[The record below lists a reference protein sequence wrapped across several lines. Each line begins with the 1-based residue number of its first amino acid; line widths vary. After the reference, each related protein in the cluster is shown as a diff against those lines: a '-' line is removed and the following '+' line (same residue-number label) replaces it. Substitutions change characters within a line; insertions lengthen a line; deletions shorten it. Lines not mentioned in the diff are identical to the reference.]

1 MRYALKKLRTAVGQR
16 EQTKSALIFAIHQ
29 SRLGFR
35 HLAKAMVA
43 RGLLPAENLIYHLT
57 QQEIG
62 DILKAPNPVLIS
74 K

>member
-1 MRYALKKLRTAVGQR
+1 MKKLRTAVGQR
-16 EQTKSALIFAIHQ
+16 EQTKSAFIYAINQ

-35 HLAKAMVA
+35 QLAKAMVA
-43 RGLLPAENLIYHLT
+43 RGLLPAENLIFHLT

-62 DILKAPNPVLIS
+62 EILKAPNPVLIS